1 MRKLRIIYA
10 LFALLAVSCGRD
22 ELVENEVRRPV
33 VPGKQSSVIIEG
45 EDGDGQGVTTRAGS
59 RVEFTGG
66 YATGAGLYDGEDD
79 ATVAAVP
86 YSGYQL
92 VSFTGGPVGG
102 SSSQF
107 SGKNQYSFNIQL
119 RDWKFTVSFKKEYT
133 VTVSAGTGGTV
144 SGGGKVLDGSS
155 CTVTARANSGYSFD
169 GWYEGSSKVSSSASY
184 TFTVSSNRTLTA
196 KFTTTSPL
204 FYVKFTDEQFD
215 ERGGVDAGTLQI
227 MGEGEAERHTSTS
240 NTLIYALYDD
250 GGHYPNLYI
259 EKNSNYEFVGWYYDG
274 SLLSSSLE
282 LSDMDLYVANI
293 TKGATI
299 LAAFKKVSGG
309 GKYTITL
316 HADHYDNGSWV
327 GTVGNYVGFSSD
339 DINHKTISKEFEYG
353 TRVTVYGLGRNG
365 NDDSDWQNASWWYYV
380 NGFYT
385 AGGTKLIGFDF
396 NHVSASYTFT
406 VTKNMDIYADFVYYK
421 R

>member
-1 MRKLRIIYA
+1 M
-10 LFALLAVSCGRD
+10 
-22 ELVENEVRRPV
+22 
-33 VPGKQSSVIIEG
+33 
-45 EDGDGQGVTTRAGS
+45 
-59 RVEFTGG
+59 
-66 YATGAGLYDGEDD
+66 
-79 ATVAAVP
+79 
-86 YSGYQL
+86 
-92 VSFTGGPVGG
+92 
-102 SSSQF
+102 
-107 SGKNQYSFNIQL
+107 
-119 RDWKFTVSFKKEYT
+119 
-133 VTVSAGTGGTV
+133 
-144 SGGGKVLDGSS
+144 
-155 CTVTARANSGYSFD
+155 
-169 GWYEGSSKVSSSASY
+169 
-184 TFTVSSNRTLTA
+184 
-196 KFTTTSPL
+196 
-204 FYVKFTDEQFD
+204 KFTDEQFD

-339 DINHKTISKEFEYG
+339 DINHKTISKE
-353 TRVTVYGLGRNG
+353 V
-365 NDDSDWQNASWWYYV
+365 
-380 NGFYT
+380 
-385 AGGTKLIGFDF
+385 
-396 NHVSASYTFT
+396 
-406 VTKNMDIYADFVYYK
+406 
-421 R
+421 

>member
-59 RVEFTGG
+59 RVEFT
-66 YATGAGLYDGEDD
+66 AGLYDGEDD

-184 TFTVSSNRTLTA
+184 TFTVSSNRTLCFHLT
-196 KFTTTSPL
+196 
-204 FYVKFTDEQFD
+204 
-215 ERGGVDAGTLQI
+215 
-227 MGEGEAERHTSTS
+227 
-240 NTLIYALYDD
+240 
-250 GGHYPNLYI
+250 
-259 EKNSNYEFVGWYYDG
+259 
-274 SLLSSSLE
+274 
-282 LSDMDLYVANI
+282 
-293 TKGATI
+293 
-299 LAAFKKVSGG
+299 
-309 GKYTITL
+309 
-316 HADHYDNGSWV
+316 
-327 GTVGNYVGFSSD
+327 
-339 DINHKTISKEFEYG
+339 
-353 TRVTVYGLGRNG
+353 
-365 NDDSDWQNASWWYYV
+365 
-380 NGFYT
+380 
-385 AGGTKLIGFDF
+385 
-396 NHVSASYTFT
+396 
-406 VTKNMDIYADFVYYK
+406 
-421 R
+421 

>member
-196 KFTTTSPL
+196 RFTATVPSSPIL
-204 FYVKFTDEQFD
+204 TVSIVDENLD
-215 ERGGVDAGTLQI
+215 ERGGSL
-227 MGEGEAERHTSTS
+227 GELDYGEVEERTSGAYLIRTYKIYEDEYGYLPERIYATSTG
-240 NTLIYALYDD
+240 N
-250 GGHYPNLYI
+250 G
-259 EKNSNYEFVGWYYDG
+259 EFIGWYQNG
-274 SLLSSSLE
+274 KLFSSSPVLIDQDIDY
-282 LSDMDLYVANI
+282 LR
-293 TKGATI
+293 GAHI
-299 LAAFKKVSGG
+299 CAAFSGQANPDGAPSQVTIKLYSSAGGASGG
-309 GKYTITL
+309 KGK
-316 HADHYDNGSWV
+316 
-327 GTVGNYVGFSSD
+327 VGFSAGSLSYSTQT
-339 DINHKTISKEFEYG
+339 KTVKYG
-353 TRVTVYGLGRNG
+353 EEITIYAEGDEIVGDYSVTH
-365 NDDSDWQNASWWYYV
+365 YYCT
-380 NGFYT
+380 GFYLDSGAAIKT
-385 AGGTKLIGFDF
+385 FSDTNRL
-396 NHVSASYTFT
+396 HSYTFT
-406 VTKNMDIYADFVYYK
+406 ATRNMDISADWRKYDY
-421 R
+421 

>member
-22 ELVENEVRRPV
+22 ELVENEVQRPV

-66 YATGAGLYDGEDD
+66 YAMGAGLYDGEDD

-184 TFTVSSNRTLTA
+184 TFTVSSNRTLRFHLT
-196 KFTTTSPL
+196 
-204 FYVKFTDEQFD
+204 
-215 ERGGVDAGTLQI
+215 
-227 MGEGEAERHTSTS
+227 
-240 NTLIYALYDD
+240 
-250 GGHYPNLYI
+250 
-259 EKNSNYEFVGWYYDG
+259 
-274 SLLSSSLE
+274 
-282 LSDMDLYVANI
+282 
-293 TKGATI
+293 
-299 LAAFKKVSGG
+299 
-309 GKYTITL
+309 
-316 HADHYDNGSWV
+316 
-327 GTVGNYVGFSSD
+327 
-339 DINHKTISKEFEYG
+339 
-353 TRVTVYGLGRNG
+353 
-365 NDDSDWQNASWWYYV
+365 
-380 NGFYT
+380 
-385 AGGTKLIGFDF
+385 
-396 NHVSASYTFT
+396 
-406 VTKNMDIYADFVYYK
+406 
-421 R
+421 

>member
-92 VSFTGGPVGG
+92 VSFTGSPVGG

-184 TFTVSSNRTLTA
+184 TFTVSSNRTLCFHLT
-196 KFTTTSPL
+196 
-204 FYVKFTDEQFD
+204 
-215 ERGGVDAGTLQI
+215 
-227 MGEGEAERHTSTS
+227 
-240 NTLIYALYDD
+240 
-250 GGHYPNLYI
+250 
-259 EKNSNYEFVGWYYDG
+259 
-274 SLLSSSLE
+274 
-282 LSDMDLYVANI
+282 
-293 TKGATI
+293 
-299 LAAFKKVSGG
+299 
-309 GKYTITL
+309 
-316 HADHYDNGSWV
+316 
-327 GTVGNYVGFSSD
+327 
-339 DINHKTISKEFEYG
+339 
-353 TRVTVYGLGRNG
+353 
-365 NDDSDWQNASWWYYV
+365 
-380 NGFYT
+380 
-385 AGGTKLIGFDF
+385 
-396 NHVSASYTFT
+396 
-406 VTKNMDIYADFVYYK
+406 
-421 R
+421 

>member
-45 EDGDGQGVTTRAGS
+45 EDGDGPGVTTRAGS

-92 VSFTGGPVGG
+92 VSFTGG

-184 TFTVSSNRTLTA
+184 TFTVSSNRTLCFHLT
-196 KFTTTSPL
+196 
-204 FYVKFTDEQFD
+204 
-215 ERGGVDAGTLQI
+215 
-227 MGEGEAERHTSTS
+227 
-240 NTLIYALYDD
+240 
-250 GGHYPNLYI
+250 
-259 EKNSNYEFVGWYYDG
+259 
-274 SLLSSSLE
+274 
-282 LSDMDLYVANI
+282 
-293 TKGATI
+293 
-299 LAAFKKVSGG
+299 
-309 GKYTITL
+309 
-316 HADHYDNGSWV
+316 
-327 GTVGNYVGFSSD
+327 
-339 DINHKTISKEFEYG
+339 
-353 TRVTVYGLGRNG
+353 
-365 NDDSDWQNASWWYYV
+365 
-380 NGFYT
+380 
-385 AGGTKLIGFDF
+385 
-396 NHVSASYTFT
+396 
-406 VTKNMDIYADFVYYK
+406 
-421 R
+421 

>member
-79 ATVAAVP
+79 A
-86 YSGYQL
+86 
-92 VSFTGGPVGG
+92 TGGPVGG

-184 TFTVSSNRTLTA
+184 TFTVSSNRTLC
-196 KFTTTSPL
+196 
-204 FYVKFTDEQFD
+204 FY
-215 ERGGVDAGTLQI
+215 
-227 MGEGEAERHTSTS
+227 
-240 NTLIYALYDD
+240 LI
-250 GGHYPNLYI
+250 
-259 EKNSNYEFVGWYYDG
+259 
-274 SLLSSSLE
+274 
-282 LSDMDLYVANI
+282 
-293 TKGATI
+293 
-299 LAAFKKVSGG
+299 
-309 GKYTITL
+309 
-316 HADHYDNGSWV
+316 
-327 GTVGNYVGFSSD
+327 
-339 DINHKTISKEFEYG
+339 
-353 TRVTVYGLGRNG
+353 
-365 NDDSDWQNASWWYYV
+365 
-380 NGFYT
+380 
-385 AGGTKLIGFDF
+385 
-396 NHVSASYTFT
+396 
-406 VTKNMDIYADFVYYK
+406 
-421 R
+421 